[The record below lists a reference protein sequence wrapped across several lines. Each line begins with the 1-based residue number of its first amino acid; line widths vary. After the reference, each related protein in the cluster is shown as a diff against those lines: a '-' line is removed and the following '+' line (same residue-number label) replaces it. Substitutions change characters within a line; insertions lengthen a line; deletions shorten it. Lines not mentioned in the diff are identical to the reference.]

1 MEDLKT
7 AFAGESQANRK
18 YTAFAKKADEE
29 GFHQVARLFRAA
41 AHGETIHALRH
52 FRNMGEI
59 KSTQENLQAA
69 IAGETYEFTEMYPA
83 FIKDAQAEG
92 NKPAEKGFADA
103 NSVEKIHAGLYKE
116 ALESLGKPGE
126 EFDYYVCP
134 ICGYVH
140 AKGAPERCPV
150 CNTPGSKF
158 EKIS

>member
-1 MEDLKT
+1 
-7 AFAGESQANRK
+7 
-18 YTAFAKKADEE
+18 
-29 GFHQVARLFRAA
+29 
-41 AHGETIHALRH
+41 
-52 FRNMGEI
+52 
-59 KSTQENLQAA
+59 
-69 IAGETYEFTEMYPA
+69 
-83 FIKDAQAEG
+83 
-92 NKPAEKGFADA
+92 
-103 NSVEKIHAGLYKE
+103 LYKE

>member
-1 MEDLKT
+1 
-7 AFAGESQANRK
+7 
-18 YTAFAKKADEE
+18 
-29 GFHQVARLFRAA
+29 LFRAA

-69 IAGETYEFTEMYPA
+69 IAGETYEFTQMYPS
-83 FIKDAQAEG
+83 FVEDAKTEG
-92 NKPAEKGFADA
+92 ERPAEKGFADA
-103 NSVEKIHAGLYKE
+103 NAVEKIHANLYQE
-116 ALESLGKPGE
+116 ALDNLGKPGE

-158 EKIS
+158 EKMS